1 MKRGTKYM
9 VNVRLLQLPVTIRGF
24 VKENEDGTYTIVLN
38 SRLSYEQNL
47 KTYKHELSH
56 IANNDF
62 QKHDVNEAERR
73 FLK

>member
-1 MKRGTKYM
+1 M

-56 IANNDF
+56 ITNNDF